1 MPVQPVSTRQRRA
14 SSFGSD
20 ISDHRFAKMARV
32 WPKKT
37 DRPWRLIHTVWHDV
51 INHDARNLFSDVAV
65 ENPSNSHRTQ
75 SHTDRSTIDD
85 ERRLELMKEYGID
98 NFSTGQ
104 TPGETDFPSVDTLE
118 IGIDAYFHRFH
129 DLLPLIHEPT
139 FSPNLTHNLIIF
151 PICLIGLLLVDR
163 EGNRA
168 FVAPQF
174 AKATRKC
181 VDALANR
188 SLKHES
194 MALLT
199 ALASSTLLLSCS
211 SILDDRD
218 ICEET
223 FTLYCKA
230 LSVAQQNSIFE
241 ADKGPLLDLT
251 KYAGRSDESAW
262 EAWARV
268 ESMKRLIA
276 CLVMIDSHY
285 ASNMGSS
292 PIVRADT
299 LQFYA
304 PCSSALF
311 AARDANKWSQLLGKQ
326 QMESPIINSRP
337 GQLILPVD
345 LPSSAIA
352 MNTLLSSIWLRVAD
366 LRHRLILYRPGLKD
380 LVLFPWA
387 VFQHDATGAVLLP
400 LLRQVYTSYEQDL
413 VRENP
418 NFMVFWHN
426 MYIALT
432 ANMELFER
440 AAGREGIE
448 AAKSAIVSIRTWAKS
463 PCARRAC
470 LHAAQVFANMSRRKV
485 VDGTMFLSENALFNA
500 ALVIGLY
507 LYVEPAALRQTPRGT
522 NTAPFELLDHVDWT
536 ELGDE
541 GLPNGSKPKTSSK
554 SAAMQFISEGGA
566 VSFAGTLHR
575 GGYGSARRVILE
587 YVGLLEE
594 IGKWNK
600 VELCRILKIMS
611 EVSDLNQS

>member
-1 MPVQPVSTRQRRA
+1 MPVPPVSTRQRRA

-20 ISDHRFAKMARV
+20 ISDQRFAKMARV

-37 DRPWRLIHTVWHDV
+37 DRPWRLMQTLWQDV
-51 INHDARNLFSDVAV
+51 TSHRARNLFSDGAV
-65 ENPSNSHRTQ
+65 GNFATSHKSQ
-75 SHTDRSTIDD
+75 NHNDHGGIDD
-85 ERRLELMKEYGID
+85 ERRLELMKEYGVG
-98 NFSTGQ
+98 NFSAGQ
-104 TPGETDFPSVDTLE
+104 TPGDTDFPSVDTLG
-118 IGIDAYFHRFH
+118 ISIDAYFHRFH

-139 FSPNLTHNLIIF
+139 FSPNSTHNLIIF

-168 FVAPQF
+168 FVAPHLI
-174 AKATRKC
+174 KATQKC
-181 VDALANR
+181 VDALSNPCA
-188 SLKHES
+188 KHES

-230 LSVAQQNSIFE
+230 LSVAQQNSLFE
-241 ADKGPLLDLT
+241 ADKGPPLDLT
-251 KYAGRSDESAW
+251 KFDGRSDESAW

-268 ESMKRLIA
+268 ESMKRLVA

-311 AARDANKWSQLLGKQ
+311 AARDANRWSQLLGRQ
-326 QMESPIINSRP
+326 HMESPIINSRP
-337 GQLILPVD
+337 GQLILPIG

-366 LRHRLILYRPGLKD
+366 LRHRLILYRPGMKD

-400 LLRQVYTSYEQDL
+400 LLRQVYASYEQDL

-448 AAKSAIVSIRTWAKS
+448 AAKSAIDSIRTWAKS

-507 LYVEPAALRQTPRGT
+507 LYVEPVALRQSSRGT
-522 NTAPFELLDHVDWT
+522 NTVPFELLDHVDWT

-541 GLPNGSKPKTSSK
+541 GLPDGSKAQTGSK
-554 SAAMQFISEGGA
+554 SPAMLFISEGGP

-600 VELCRILKIMS
+600 VELCRILKILS
-611 EVSDLNQS
+611 EVSDLDQC